1 MLLPSLSLQ
10 QATSRWLRLRLP
22 EHQPLVAELSVAP
35 ERHQR
40 NNEQDIQEHDGGRGH
55 QEVHPPV
62 HAQHFDQARV
72 IPPSTST
79 AIEPARLPGERC
91 RDLDGMA
98 SPVEVLRCKISRIQG
113 LLAPEKRARASQH
126 HRAPPAARHAR
137 TPGHLEGTPHT
148 VGQRD
153 PYG

>member
-72 IPPSTST
+72 IPPSTSYRNRT
-79 AIEPARLPGERC
+79 RPVAR
-91 RDLDGMA
+91 
-98 SPVEVLRCKISRIQG
+98 
-113 LLAPEKRARASQH
+113 
-126 HRAPPAARHAR
+126 
-137 TPGHLEGTPHT
+137 
-148 VGQRD
+148 
-153 PYG
+153 